1 MSDADPPALAR
12 IEAAEKTAAAT
23 VAVTFITNAMKTVTA
38 PGNSNLLRI
47 SLREQGGIPFK
58 CGGGLCG
65 TCRCRIEVGRENTDA
80 VKPKERRH
88 LTEAD
93 LAAGYRMACQ
103 TFVNG
108 DIAVSWVTRDMANG
122 NSTRT

>member
-1 MSDADPPALAR
+1 M
-12 IEAAEKTAAAT
+12 IT
-23 VAVTFITNAMKTVTA
+23 VTFITNNSKAVTA
-38 PGNSNLLRI
+38 PENSNLLRI

-65 TCRCRIEVGRENTDA
+65 TCKCRVEQGIEHTDS

-88 LTEAD
+88 LSEAD

-108 DIAVSWVTRDMANG
+108 DIAVSWIPRELREQPDAAVVRRIQEA
-122 NSTRT
+122 